1 MFKDWIKDLWNLGMM
16 EASDDV
22 NIDIAKANYQ
32 KHQDDLKHQQDEYIK
47 NVCRKI
53 KQESRLGDKYTDTLC
68 VNDKEFMTQEFL
80 HEMKAYFEQ
89 RGFQADI
96 ADHPFGSYGPWLRI
110 RWE

>member
-1 MFKDWIKDLWNLGMM
+1 MFKDWIKDLWHLSI

-32 KHQDDLKHQQDEYIK
+32 KHQDYLKRQQDKYIK
-47 NVCRKI
+47 DVCRKI
-53 KQESRLGDKYTDTLC
+53 KLKSRQGDKYTDTLC
-68 VNDKEFMTQEFL
+68 VKDKEFMTQEFL

-89 RGFQADI
+89 RGFQTDI
-96 ADHPFGSYGPWLRI
+96 RFMPYGPNDTWLRI